1 MADVRGRAASNR
13 GPSRQRLDVVQRYR
27 PAGRTGKALSRH
39 ARLSPRSPV
48 KFMPVI
54 DTGGWAGSTTGI
66 MTKSRLLSR
75 MADDVRRLATRNLVG
90 ARSLA
95 RTSCRAIAGGRAA
108 SPTDR
113 AAATDAAGA
122 PIGAAT
128 AGLNVLHRVLICE
141 RVKQTSASRER
152 RRRSGREGHPN
163 KHSQPQHK
171 LSHDIR
177 PSCDVA
183 NNGPA
188 AQWIMRRHYKAGN
201 ISRPELANLQTRM
214 SRCTRRRARARSA
227 ERPFIQTQSRSNA
240 ASTRRFLQ
248 PRAGYD
254 GGSARTHAYHAMGT

>member
-1 MADVRGRAASNR
+1 
-13 GPSRQRLDVVQRYR
+13 
-27 PAGRTGKALSRH
+27 
-39 ARLSPRSPV
+39 
-48 KFMPVI
+48 
-54 DTGGWAGSTTGI
+54 
-66 MTKSRLLSR
+66 

-95 RTSCRAIAGGRAA
+95 RTSRRAIAGGRAA

-141 RVKQTSASRER
+141 RVKQSGAPRKR

-163 KHSQPQHK
+163 KHAQPQHK

-188 AQWIMRRHYKAGN
+188 AQWIMRRHYEAGN
-201 ISRPELANLQTRM
+201 ISRPDLANLQTRM

-227 ERPFIQTQSRSNA
+227 ERPFIQTQLRSDA
-240 ASTRRFLQ
+240 ASHAPLF
-248 PRAGYD
+248 AA
-254 GGSARTHAYHAMGT
+254 ARWL